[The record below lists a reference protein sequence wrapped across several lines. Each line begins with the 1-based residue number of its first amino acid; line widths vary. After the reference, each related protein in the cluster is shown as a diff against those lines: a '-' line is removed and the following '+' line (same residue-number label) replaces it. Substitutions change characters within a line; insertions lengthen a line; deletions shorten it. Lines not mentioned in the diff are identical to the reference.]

1 MTKPKAKEAKPKAR
15 TAKVAPRRSA
25 SPRGGAPAVRI
36 RHSAIDKIALALF
49 DIGAVKFGEFHLKSG
64 LLSPIYI
71 DLRLL
76 VSHPNLLAQVA
87 AQMAKIAK
95 RLNFDRLAAIPYAAL
110 PIGVA
115 VSLALD
121 RPMIYP
127 RKEVKDYGTGRM
139 IEGEFLENETILLI
153 DDLITKG
160 HSKIEAI
167 APLVAAGL
175 KVNDILV
182 LIDREQGGGQEL
194 ATAGCQL
201 HTVLT
206 LTQLLDALVR
216 RKKIAPEKRMEVLA
230 WIRAN

>member
-1 MTKPKAKEAKPKAR
+1 MTKPKARASRPKAR
-15 TAKVAPRRSA
+15 AAQPAPR
-25 SPRGGAPAVRI
+25 P
-36 RHSAIDKIALALF
+36 SAIDRLALALF
-49 DIGAVKFGEFHLKSG
+49 DIGAVKFGEFRLKSG
-64 LLSPIYI
+64 LMSPIYI

-76 VSHPNLLAQVA
+76 VSHPGLLAQVA

-95 RLNFDRLAAIPYAAL
+95 RLKFDRLAAIPYAAL

-115 VSLALD
+115 VSLVLD

-127 RKEVKDYGTGRM
+127 RKEAKDYGTGRL
-139 IEGEFLENETILLI
+139 IEGEYLENETILLI

-182 LIDREQGGGQEL
+182 LIDREQGGAQEL
-194 ATAGCQL
+194 ANAGCRL

-216 RKKIAPEKRMEVLA
+216 RKKLAAEKRAEVLA
-230 WIRAN
+230 WIQAN